1 MDPNR
6 SDSDSE
12 NELPKKLRRSEYYES
27 FLVTKAKL
35 EELARGRERVAQKA
49 ARVAKRRR
57 IEIAQRRRK
66 ELDTRRREERTM
78 RLSERAADA
87 EPVGSMRD
95 LQEEY
100 GVGA

>member
-1 MDPNR
+1 MDPDR

-12 NELPKKLRRSEYYES
+12 NELPMKLRRSEYYES
-27 FLVTKAKL
+27 FLATKAKL

-57 IEIAQRRRK
+57 LEIAQRRRK
-66 ELDTRRREERTM
+66 ELDTRRREERTK
-78 RLSERAADA
+78 RLSERAAAA
-87 EPVGSMRD
+87 EPVDNTHD

-100 GVGA
+100 GIGF